1 MRRWSVGARGQAPA
15 QVEANSWIVA
25 LGLGLERLD
34 ESDGIERLACEV
46 LQNGT
51 VIVRDISNGNSYV
64 VQPFGVEHDG
74 DAHDEQTD
82 DFGDEPIEVTGE
94 ADRSI
99 LIAEAM
105 DIDSACQ
112 AALESARQMVASE
125 SGSVLLL
132 TDDTLVFSASFGP
145 KSEEVEMLT
154 IPAGYGIAGY
164 AMGKQRIVILQ
175 SAKDDARHFRGVDE
189 AVSGET
195 RALAAFPIIHEGAVL
210 GAIELLNLPEGS
222 RFSRAAVHHVHVV
235 TQRLAS
241 RIAALRALGQ

>member
-1 MRRWSVGARGQAPA
+1 MRRWSVGARGQAPV
-15 QVEANSWIVA
+15 QIEANSWLVA

-34 ESDGIERLACEV
+34 EADGIERLACEV

-64 VQPFGVEHDG
+64 VQPFGVEQEAD
-74 DAHDEQTD
+74 D

-94 ADRSI
+94 ADRSV
-99 LIAEAM
+99 LIGEAM

-112 AALESARQMVASE
+112 AALDSARQMVQSD

-132 TDDTLVFSASFGP
+132 NGESLTFAASFGP
-145 KSEEVEMLT
+145 KSDEVEMLT
-154 IPAGYGIAGY
+154 IPAGQGIAGY
-164 AMGKQRIVILQ
+164 AMSKQRIVVLQ

-210 GAIELLNLPEGS
+210 GAIELLNLPEGA
-222 RFSRAAVHHVHVV
+222 RFSRAAVHHVRVV

-241 RIAALRALGQ
+241 RIAALRALGH